1 MSRDDQLARIIDRHG
16 GNGYGLLV
24 VREARNA
31 GIPISLGCALVE
43 QESGFRN
50 VFGNDPVRTGQ
61 IRGGDVTKARYARY
75 KVLRR
80 SGRGMQGVGLTQ
92 LTWFEFQDQADKL
105 GGCWKPTYQLR
116 VGFRVLRELIEKHGQ
131 ADGIAKYNGSGQAA
145 ERYSREVRAKQNRWH
160 DRLTK

>member
-50 VFGNDPVRTGQ
+50 VFGHDLVKFGQ
-61 IRGGDVTKARYARY
+61 IRGGKVSRLRYLRY
-75 KVLRR
+75 RTLRKL
-80 SGRGMQGVGLTQ
+80 GRGMQGVGLTQ
-92 LTWFEFQDQADKL
+92 LTWFAFQDQADRL

-116 VGFRVLRELIEKHGQ
+116 VGFRLLADLIREHGQ
-131 ADGIAKYNGSGQAA
+131 VDGIAAYNGAGPAA
-145 ERYSREVRAKQNRWH
+145 DRYSHQVRSKQSRWH